1 MAEKTIEELR
11 TELKETCEKYDTR
24 FSGIEYLVNY
34 YITSLKWT
42 EKEALEY
49 SLKLFH
55 NGTITQ
61 IKLIGKDGNE
71 L

>member
-1 MAEKTIEELR
+1 MSNKKVEELR
-11 TELKETCEKYDTR
+11 TELKDACEKYETR
-24 FSGIEYLVNY
+24 YSGMEYLVNY
-34 YITSLKWT
+34 YINSLNWT

-49 SLKLFH
+49 ALKLFH
-55 NGTITQ
+55 DGTITQ

>member
-34 YITSLKWT
+34 YINSLKWT
-42 EKEALEY
+42 EKRSTRICVEVI
-49 SLKLFH
+49 SQWNNH
-55 NGTITQ
+55 T
-61 IKLIGKDGNE
+61 D
-71 L
+71 